1 MAKMIEVPAVAGGPL
16 LILRAEGLA
25 MFLVATFAYF
35 WLGFST
41 TGYFVFFLAPDI
53 SFLAYLAGPRA
64 GAFAYNVM
72 HSTLSVALLGVS
84 AWYLGMEPFIGLAL
98 IWAAHIGFDR
108 MLGYGLKYASNF
120 QHTHLG
126 LLGPGKASA

>member
-1 MAKMIEVPAVAGGPL
+1 MAKTIDCPAVAGGPL

-35 WLGFST
+35 VLGFSPI
-41 TGYFVFFLAPDI
+41 GYFVFCLAPDI

-64 GAFAYNVM
+64 GALAYNVM
-72 HSTLSVALLGVS
+72 HSTVSAALLGVS
-84 AWYLGMEPFIGLAL
+84 AWYLGMEPLIGLSL

-108 MLGYGLKYASNF
+108 MLGFGLKYASSF
-120 QHTHLG
+120 QRTHLG
-126 LLGPGKASA
+126 LLGPGKTPA

>member
-1 MAKMIEVPAVAGGPL
+1 MAKIISPPAVAGGPL

-35 WLGFST
+35 ALGFST
-41 TGYFVFFLAPDI
+41 TGYFVFCLAPDI

-72 HSTLSVALLGVS
+72 HSTVSAALLGVC
-84 AWYLGMEPFIGLAL
+84 AWCLGPEPFIGLSL

-108 MLGYGLKYASNF
+108 ALGYGLKYDSDF

-126 LLGPGKASA
+126 LLGPRKAGA

>member
-1 MAKMIEVPAVAGGPL
+1 MAKTIVPAAVAGGPL

-35 WLGFST
+35 VLGFST

-53 SFLAYLAGPRA
+53 SFLAYLAGPVI

-72 HSTLSVALLGVS
+72 HSTVCVAVVGVS
-84 AWYLGMEPFIGLAL
+84 AWYLGMEPFIGLSL

-108 MLGYGLKYASNF
+108 MLGYGLKYGSSF